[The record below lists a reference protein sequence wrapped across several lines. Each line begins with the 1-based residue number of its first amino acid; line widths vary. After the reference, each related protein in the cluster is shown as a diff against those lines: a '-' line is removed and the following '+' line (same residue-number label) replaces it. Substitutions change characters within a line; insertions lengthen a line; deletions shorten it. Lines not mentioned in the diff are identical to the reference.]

1 MAKADVQPPSVSVPG
16 LWSVVS
22 GTDWTPIL
30 REYEQHLLAIRQL
43 ANPTVRNYM
52 NDLAAFM
59 VFLAE
64 TGCLDEVAS
73 PDRRQLRSYL
83 AWLANRRYAKSSISR
98 KLTALRTFFGW
109 LQETGRTESNETD
122 LVSAPKQPRTLPYVV
137 SEHEI
142 ERLLDAP
149 DTSTALGLRDRA
161 LIELIYASGIRVSEA
176 SSMDVADVSTNAR
189 ECRVFGKGSK
199 QRIVLLGGSAVQ
211 WLTDYVSHSRTKLAT
226 RRSGEAMFLNKL
238 GGRLSERGI
247 QSIVKKHALAA
258 GLDAAFHT
266 HILRHSFATH
276 LLNGG
281 ADLRVVQDLL
291 GHESPSTTQIYTHV
305 SAEQARK
312 VYLNAHPGAARR
324 GDRKSR
330 RLHDAL

>member
-1 MAKADVQPPSVSVPG
+1 MSNTELRIAGVSVPG
-16 LWSVVS
+16 LWNVVY
-22 GTDWTPIL
+22 GTDWVPIL

-59 VFLAE
+59 EFLAE
-64 TGCLDEVAS
+64 NDLIENVES
-73 PDRRQLRSYL
+73 PDRRRLRSYL
-83 AWLANRRYAKSSISR
+83 AWLANRKYAKASISR

-109 LQETGRTESNETD
+109 MQETGRVESNETD
-122 LVSAPKQPRTLPYVV
+122 IVSAPKQPRTLPYVV
-137 SEHEI
+137 SEPEI

-149 DTSTALGLRDRA
+149 DTSTTLGLRDRA
-161 LIELIYASGIRVSEA
+161 LLELIYASGVRVSEA
-176 SSMDVADVSTNAR
+176 NAMDIADVEPKSR

-199 QRIVLLGGSAVQ
+199 QRIALLGRSAVH
-211 WLTDYVSHSRTKLAT
+211 WLTDYIKDSRPNLAT
-226 RRSGEAMFLNKL
+226 RRSGDAMFLNNL
-238 GGRLSERGI
+238 GDRLSERGI

-258 GLDAAFHT
+258 GLDSVFHT
-266 HILRHSFATH
+266 HNLRHSFATH

-291 GHESPSTTQIYTHV
+291 GHESPSTTQVYTHV

-312 VYLNAHPGAARR
+312 VYLNAHPGAGRRR
-324 GDRKSR
+324 GRKS
-330 RLHDAL
+330 LKSPDAL